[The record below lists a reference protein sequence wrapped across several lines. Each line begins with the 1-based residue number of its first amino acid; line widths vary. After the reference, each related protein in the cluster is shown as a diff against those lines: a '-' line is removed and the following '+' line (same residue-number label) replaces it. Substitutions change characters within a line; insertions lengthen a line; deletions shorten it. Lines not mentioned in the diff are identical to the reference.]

1 MVSKSDVKYFKS
13 ASGSGFGRIIGGT
26 EIISATPNNLFDDI
40 TPTEL
45 AAGRTEYR
53 CIYIKNEHDTEKM
66 EDVNV
71 FMQSDNKNTPDAV
84 AQWALDPLSNGY
96 PESMTLLFD
105 GTNDQINLGTGVG
118 EWSAITLSKFAFVF
132 WIWPTAGGDGFGR
145 HCVGR
150 GGGSNNGFQCFIDS
164 ANPTRIT
171 FEIRDNGGTFHSVS
185 SDLLT
190 LNAWNQ
196 IVCTFDNT
204 LGSDN
209 LRIYVDANYVI
220 STSTNPNFTGT
231 INMTTDMIL
240 AGGSNDLKGHM
251 AGFSFFNDKAPT
263 ESQIVK
269 YFETDWL
276 GEKDDPVALYY
287 FDEGTGSTIDD
298 EIGTNNGTITGAVWA
313 DALETPN
320 STTEPAGVTWLGVT
334 NGPVSNVPNIG
345 TLNPNQSVPVWIKW
359 TVTAGAEDV
368 RDDYVIMVVD
378 GRIPED
384 TTAPTEPNQGE
395 DPISPPQ
402 VPTSIPN
409 FTLAHGGDWD
419 GNSRTDSVVKLIKS
433 WSPKVV
439 LSVGDCAYECGEGDF
454 YDAIKPIDD
463 MQGSS
468 IRFETAFGNHDNDES
483 ECDSNES
490 SLKNHFKYSKTY
502 HAFTYQNIRFIFID
516 NSGATDFSK
525 GSSQYNFVK
534 NDLETE
540 AKKQG
545 IYWKI
550 IVCHVAPW
558 GADSKHDYN
567 EEDFTEIYQPLF
579 DSHKVDM
586 VLAGHNHMWCQSEP
600 AKYNSSS
607 PTNPKVTQNGAG
619 PYTKGNGTVVV
630 INGTGGHD
638 SVSGLY
644 SAGSTSFT
652 NYANNDHIGAG
663 RIDMSN
669 NGKTLT
675 YKFVDVDGST
685 EKTFVING

>member
-13 ASGSGFGRIIGGT
+13 ASGSGFGRIIGST

-53 CIYIKNEHDTEKM
+53 CLYIKNEHDTEEM
-66 EDVNV
+66 QDVNV

-84 AQWALDPLSNGY
+84 AQWALDPISNGY
-96 PESMTLLFD
+96 PESSTLLFD
-105 GTNDQINLGTGVG
+105 GVNDTINFGLGLSL
-118 EWSAITLSKFAFVF
+118 WSATLTKFSFIF
-132 WIWPTAGGDGFGR
+132 WIFPLAAGDGNDR
-145 HCVGR
+145 VVISH
-150 GGGSNNGFQCFIDS
+150 GGASNQGFRCIIDNADPTEIKFIIKNAAG
-164 ANPTRIT
+164 ANI
-171 FEIRDNGGTFHSVS
+171 EAQSH
-185 SDLLT
+185 DLK

-196 IVCTFDNT
+196 IACVYDNS
-204 LGSDN
+204 LGSAN
-209 LRIYVDANYVI
+209 LKIYVDSVLGDITGNLTESIDLNVDLEFSEV
-220 STSTNPNFTGT
+220 ST
-231 INMTTDMIL
+231 DY
-240 AGGSNDLKGHM
+240 KGHA
-251 AGFSFFNDKAPT
+251 AGFSWFTTKALS
-263 ESQIVK
+263 EAQIIRA
-269 YFETDWL
+269 FETDWIA
-276 GEKDDPVALYY
+276 EKEDPDAFYY
-287 FDEGTGSTIDD
+287 FDEMTGSTVDD
-298 EIGTNNGTITGAVWA
+298 EAGSNNGTITGAVWA

-320 STTEPAGVTWLGVT
+320 STTAPVGVTWQGVT
-334 NGPVSNVPNIG
+334 NAPVSNIPNIG
-345 TLNPNQSVPVWIKW
+345 TLKPNQSVPIWIKW

-368 RDDYVIMVVD
+368 RDDYCIVVVD

-384 TTAPTEPNQGE
+384 VTAPTEPNQGE
-395 DPISPPQ
+395 KDPPV
-402 VPTSIPN
+402 VPTTIPN
-409 FTLAHGGDWD
+409 FTLAHAGDWD

-439 LSVGDCAYECGEGDF
+439 LSAGDCAYECGEGDF

-468 IRFETAFGNHDNDES
+468 IRFETCFGNHDNDES
-483 ECDSNES
+483 ECSSNES

-525 GSSQYNFVK
+525 GSAQYNFVK

-550 IVCHVAPW
+550 IVCHVATW
-558 GADSKHDYN
+558 GADSNHDYN

-579 DSHKVDM
+579 DTHKVDM

-638 SVSGLY
+638 KVEDLY

-663 RIDMSN
+663 RIDISN

-675 YKFVDVDGST
+675 YKFIDVDGST